1 MRRDAI
7 HTDSRGNPSAIVVA
21 RAAVLLPAGGED

>member
-7 HTDSRGNPSAIVVA
+7 HTDSRGNPSAIVRA
-21 RAAVLLPAGGED
+21 RAGILLPAGGKD